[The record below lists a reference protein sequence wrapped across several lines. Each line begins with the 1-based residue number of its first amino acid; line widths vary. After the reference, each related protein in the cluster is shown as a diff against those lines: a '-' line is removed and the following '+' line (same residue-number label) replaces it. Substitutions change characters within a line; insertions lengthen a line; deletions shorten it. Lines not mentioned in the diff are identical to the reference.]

1 MISEFLLSWSVSEKR
16 LSLSVISK
24 INNRLYSRTSMNS
37 NNRAHWHNNNLSLW
51 YSFQDSSL
59 LFLSLLSS
67 ITVTDKY
74 IRVLLI

>member
-1 MISEFLLSWSVSEKR
+1 
-16 LSLSVISK
+16 
-24 INNRLYSRTSMNS
+24 MNS
-37 NNRAHWHNNNLSLW
+37 NNRAHWHNDNLSLW

-74 IRVLLI
+74 IRMLLI